1 MTTEKYSISEAQDLA
16 NKLKAVLV
24 FIDSGV
30 PDNDLPPEVLESLL
44 SYSSKTVDRL
54 NLVLRG

>member
-1 MTTEKYSISEAQDLA
+1 MTIEKYSISEAQDLA
-16 NKLKAVLV
+16 NKLKAVFV

-44 SYSSKTVDRL
+44 SYSSKAVDRL